1 MLDTIDKVTT
11 AKPDKLASIA
21 FSALSDDLTEFKR
34 NLLFQIEFAEHFDE
48 IDPSLRMKVIK
59 VNINSLVERVC
70 GQIEQLNINMPEVD
84 KLILLGKIR
93 LISRSDSFQLF
104 PDKVKS
110 LVLDTLKEHNVK

>member
-21 FSALSDDLTEFKR
+21 FRALSDDLTEFKR
-34 NLLFQIEFAEHFDE
+34 NLLFQIEFAEHFEE
-48 IDPSLRMKVIK
+48 IDPFLREKVIRA
-59 VNINSLVERVC
+59 NINSLVERVC
-70 GQIEQLNINMPEVD
+70 NQIEQLNIMMPEID

-93 LISRSDSFQLF
+93 LISKSDSFQHF
-104 PDKVKS
+104 SDEVKS